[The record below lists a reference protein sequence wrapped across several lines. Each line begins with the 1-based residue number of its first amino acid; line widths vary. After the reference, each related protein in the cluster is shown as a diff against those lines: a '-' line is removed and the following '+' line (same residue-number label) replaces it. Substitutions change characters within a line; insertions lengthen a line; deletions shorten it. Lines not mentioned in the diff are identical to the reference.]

1 MKTIW
6 ICVPTEGEK
15 MGLSGLNLEGN
26 VQFLVT
32 GIGMVN
38 TAISL
43 ERALHNGRPDFLILA
58 GIAGSWKPQYP
69 IGSVVQTGWEIMGE
83 LGASSPAGFLSLEQL
98 CFVNFEVNGKS
109 YFNIMENPTDPL
121 PDLPIVRSL
130 CVHRVHGELGEI
142 EQARSCWDP
151 DIENMEGAAF
161 FQVCLQHGIPFAEIR
176 AISNRVEPRNRDNWD
191 IPGALKSL
199 SSALSHAVAQVQH
212 QGSR

>member
-15 MGLSGLNLEGN
+15 KGLTGLDQAGN
-26 VQFLVT
+26 VQVLVT

-43 ERALHNGRPDFLILA
+43 ERALHNSRPDFIFLA
-58 GIAGSWKPQYP
+58 GIAGSWKTEYP
-69 IGSVVQTGWEIMGE
+69 IGSVVQAGYEIMGE
-83 LGASSPAGFLSLEQL
+83 LGASAPSGFLSLENL
-98 CFVNFEVNGKS
+98 GFVNFEANGKS
-109 YFNIMENPTDPL
+109 YFNVVENPTTPL
-121 PDLPIVRSL
+121 PDLPVVRSL
-130 CVHRVHGELGEI
+130 CVNRVHGELGEI
-142 EQARSCWDP
+142 EKTRSFWNP

-191 IPGALKSL
+191 IPGALK
-199 SSALSHAVAQVQH
+199 ALSEALSRAVVQVQH